1 MKVLIAEDDS
11 TSAIVLRKALEKLG
25 HEAVVATDGEQA
37 YTLLSQDTK
46 FEYRIVISDWM
57 MPGMDGLELTRK
69 LRSERGVGDP
79 LRFVILL
86 TARGRPEDRR
96 MGLEA
101 GADDFMVKPMD
112 MGDLIPRLSI
122 AERMLRLEDA
132 LTNTANVPFYGGVT
146 ATAPSNDVSAL
157 ETADEEALGEEAAKQ
172 ILFAAVRD
180 FDASEIHFEPQPGG
194 AYRIRGRVT
203 DGSLVTLPINNTTP
217 STVKYLVTQA
227 KESVTTFNDAS
238 LSPAKIAVL
247 PTPYGDR
254 LCVSFVP
261 DPLASP
267 LYTLDELPMSIQVRE
282 SVRVLLQQSKEQG
295 GVLFVAGARR
305 DTPLI
310 HRTLT
315 ALRNEVSTED
325 TIVLDDLYAKRSDRL
340 LAQKPDVLIGYGLA
354 NDSNTVTYVHA
365 GREHGVL
372 VIAATYE
379 NFTSPQAKL
388 FPSHC
393 GTLTIRSKG
402 VTDAD
407 NRYEL
412 QMPDKFESSNKHL
425 DDWQEK

>member
-132 LTNTANVPFYGGVT
+132 LTNTTPFYGGVT
-146 ATAPSNDVSAL
+146 ATASPTDVSAL
-157 ETADEEALGEEAAKQ
+157 ETAEEEALVKEAAKQ
-172 ILFAAVRD
+172 ILLAAVRD
-180 FDASEIHFEPQPGG
+180 FDANEIHFEPQPGG

-203 DGSLVTLPINNTTP
+203 DGSLVTLPTNNTTP
-217 STVKYLVTQA
+217 SGVKYLVTQA

-261 DPLASP
+261 DPLAFP
-267 LYTLDELPMSIQVRE
+267 LYTLEDLPMHSQVRE

-295 GVLFVAGARR
+295 GVIFVAGARR
-305 DTPLI
+305 DMLLI
-310 HRTLT
+310 HHTLT

-354 NDSNTVTYVHA
+354 TDSNMVTYTNA
-365 GREHGVL
+365 GRERGVL

-379 NFTSPQAKL
+379 NFTSAQAKL

-402 VTDAD
+402 VTDTD

-412 QMPDKFESSNKHL
+412 QIPDESELPNKQL
-425 DDWQEK
+425 DDCQEK